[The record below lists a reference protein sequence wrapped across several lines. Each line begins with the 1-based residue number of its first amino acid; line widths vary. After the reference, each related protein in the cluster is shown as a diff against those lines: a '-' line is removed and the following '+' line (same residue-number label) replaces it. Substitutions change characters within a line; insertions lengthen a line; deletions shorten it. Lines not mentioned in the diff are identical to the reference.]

1 MFKKQAG
8 GNQLLDPK
16 QILEKHVGL
25 GYGDIVADLGCGPK
39 AYFTFQSA
47 RIVGDKGLVYAVDVQ
62 KQVLSSAESHAK
74 NQGLNNVRTIWSNLE
89 MHGATKISESS
100 LNLGILNNVLFQSTN
115 IAEMIKEAIRL
126 IKVGGKLLIIDWK
139 NIGESLKITKSM
151 KNRVY
156 EIESIPT
163 CDIYKRY
170 LGKNVANRLPV
181 TGVDFFFHQACSR
194 FIIVIKFPTIS

>member
-139 NIGESLKITKSM
+139 NIGAPLGPDIKKRVNPEKIKELCEVFGLKLEEEFEAGQYHFGLIFK
-151 KNRVY
+151 K
-156 EIESIPT
+156 
-163 CDIYKRY
+163 
-170 LGKNVANRLPV
+170 
-181 TGVDFFFHQACSR
+181 
-194 FIIVIKFPTIS
+194 